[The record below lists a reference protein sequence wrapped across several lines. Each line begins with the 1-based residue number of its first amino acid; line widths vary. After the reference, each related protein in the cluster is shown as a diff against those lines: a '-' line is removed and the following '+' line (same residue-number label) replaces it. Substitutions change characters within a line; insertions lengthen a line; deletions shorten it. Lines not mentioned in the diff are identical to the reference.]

1 MASDHLT
8 QNMAN
13 LTLSSKQPR
22 KKAPLI
28 DFSATE
34 RDILNYAQHLLSKY
48 KGVVEFKK
56 ETELSYN
63 VKNERGSDQENGHDW
78 TQNSYIR
85 KAKDFQFMKSETDRI
100 SKNCQHKYNNS
111 VQKPKYDQW
120 SLMKVIC
127 EESDRNRQEDTKDE
141 DLVSVYIDH
150 KKKKIYDLSMG
161 VVQARY
167 HHNKWIETL
176 KKYKE
181 IIENYFDSPA
191 NENLTA
197 STHVS
202 KPNGLPFCEAE
213 DLITIKKLLKPPQTS
228 TENDIPCLSKVVEDQ
243 KIKLLE
249 WFSDEFIEIIHTP
262 SSPRNSDTQPS
273 SGRADSPSRTK
284 NERNEMR
291 RLNDTLAT
299 PTKMSTNNSGRQSG
313 SGSDRS
319 GSDREKENKEN
330 NVPNEIQ
337 NKPKVKGLLDTP
349 DKAMLCDNPS
359 RMEMI
364 PRPREIRDQSW
375 RNNGLSNRR
384 VSDPEALIS
393 PPSMPF
399 RPRNHKIAEEKPKN
413 QIVSSE
419 NPNPKI
425 QNQNGIN
432 REPEGR
438 VPFTKVQN
446 RYQNNRFQNHHSN
459 NGLQNRGR
467 NHNGYNNYNNNNSG
481 KQQIVNPKTGYQPR
495 NTSTASNQA
504 NTFQVPALPG
514 NTENLTKMSNSNTSL
529 KENNPVTIASSNF
542 STKAEPFRPK
552 NVGQTAAAADSASVA
567 AVLVPENQTASKKID
582 LKKLNVSS
590 IAAFVPRNPLVAVQ
604 NN

>member
-1 MASDHLT
+1 MASDQLT
-8 QNMAN
+8 QKMAN
-13 LTLSSKQPR
+13 LTLSKQPR

-28 DFSATE
+28 DFSATHQ
-34 RDILNYAQHLLSKY
+34 DILNYAHHLLSKY
-48 KGVVEFKK
+48 KDVVEFKK
-56 ETELSYN
+56 ETQLSYN
-63 VKNERGSDQENGHDW
+63 VKNENRGSDQENGHDW
-78 TQNSYIR
+78 TQMTQIR
-85 KAKDFQFMKSETDRI
+85 KAKDFQLMKSETDRI

-111 VQKPKYDQW
+111 VQKPKYDHW
-120 SLMKVIC
+120 SLMRVIC
-127 EESDRNRQEDTKDE
+127 EEDQNEHKGTKDE
-141 DLVSVYIDH
+141 DLVSVSIDH
-150 KKKKIYDLSMG
+150 KGKKIFDLSMG

-181 IIENYFDSPA
+181 TIENYFDNPA
-191 NENLTA
+191 NVNLTA
-197 STHVS
+197 SGQVP

-213 DLITIKKLLKPPQTS
+213 DLFTIKKLLRLPQTS
-228 TENDIPCLSKVVEDQ
+228 TENDIPCLSEEQ
-243 KIKLLE
+243 KMKLNE
-249 WFSDEFIEIIHTP
+249 WFSGEFIEIIHTP
-262 SSPRNSDTQPS
+262 ASSPRNSDTQPS

-299 PTKMSTNNSGRQSG
+299 PTKMSANNSGRQSG

-330 NVPNEIQ
+330 NVPNENQ

-349 DKAMLCDNPS
+349 DKAMLWDNRS
-359 RMEMI
+359 RLDMI
-364 PRPREIRDQSW
+364 PQPREMREQW
-375 RNNGLSNRR
+375 RNNGITNRR

-393 PPSMPF
+393 PPSMSF

-413 QIVSSE
+413 PIVPSE

-425 QNQNGIN
+425 LNQNIN

-446 RYQNNRFQNHHSN
+446 RYQNNRFQSQHSN
-459 NGLQNRGR
+459 NSLQNRSR
-467 NHNGYNNYNNNNSG
+467 NHNGYNNYNNNNNG

-495 NTSTASNQA
+495 NTTASNQVS
-504 NTFQVPALPG
+504 NFQVPALPG
-514 NTENLTKMSNSNTSL
+514 NNENLTKMSNSNTSL

-552 NVGQTAAAADSASVA
+552 NVSQAGTAAAAA
-567 AVLVPENQTASKKID
+567 AVPVPENQTTSKKID
-582 LKKLNVSS
+582 LKKLNVST